1 MLEAALVE
9 ALACHVEVL
18 HLELLDALT
27 QDTIHFAHVDELV
40 VDFVDA
46 TCPILVA
53 LGSIPHCIR
62 LLGLLST
69 LVMLCFASNCRRK
82 GEPRKPLGWEVA
94 AAWKSCI
101 LQHLP

>member
-1 MLEAALVE
+1 MLKTALVE
-9 ALACHVEVL
+9 ALARHVEVL

-46 TCPILVA
+46 PCTILVA

-62 LLGLLST
+62 LLGLLRT
-69 LVMLCFASNCRRK
+69 LVMLCILVLQESPMLCVTHCDLRLHLLRK
-82 GEPRKPLGWEVA
+82 HA
-94 AAWKSCI
+94 
-101 LQHLP
+101 LQMM